1 MQSKVHNVKI
11 VSNGSGFYI
20 NPQKLDITKEKI
32 LEYVKTH
39 PMPIDPVYDLEVLI
53 DDLTDGSYPY
63 MLPFKIKEETIQ
75 FILKLIDE
83 LEDERDQDIWKL

>member
-1 MQSKVHNVKI
+1 MQSKVYDVKI
-11 VSNGSGFYI
+11 VSNGAGFYI
-20 NPQKLDITKEKI
+20 NPQKLDITREKI

-39 PMPIDPVYDLEVLI
+39 PMPIDPVYDLEFLI
-53 DDLTDGSYPY
+53 DDLTNGSYPY

-83 LEDERDQDIWKL
+83 LEDVREQDIWKL

>member
-1 MQSKVHNVKI
+1 MQGKVHDVKI

-20 NPQKLDITKEKI
+20 DPKRLDITKEKI

-39 PMPIDPVYDLEVLI
+39 PMPIDPAYDLENLI

-75 FILKLIDE
+75 FVMKLIDE
-83 LEDERDQDIWKL
+83 LEDGRNYDIWKL

>member
-1 MQSKVHNVKI
+1 MQAKVYDVKI

-20 NPQKLDITKEKI
+20 DPQKLDITKEKI

-39 PMPIDPVYDLEVLI
+39 PMPIDLAYDLETLI

-63 MLPFKIKEETIQ
+63 LLPFKIKEETVQ
-75 FILKLIDE
+75 FISKLIDD
-83 LEDERDQDIWKL
+83 LEDGRNYDIWKL